1 MGMDL
6 YIMKYKNR
14 RTPNEI
20 SEELLYARKFWKLLD
35 AKFTKGYQ
43 DNCIV
48 KAPIRDQEDM
58 NELIALAVEEPDYWG
73 EYETVPILCRIR
85 DEIDSEI
92 KNGWSYYL
100 EADW

>member
-20 SEELLYARKFWKLLD
+20 SEEIFYARKFWKLLD
-35 AKFTKGYQ
+35 ARFVYGYQ

-48 KAPIRDQEDM
+48 NVPIRGREDM
-58 NELIALAVEEPDYWG
+58 NELIELATQEPDYFG
-73 EYETVPILCRIR
+73 EYKHVPELCEIR

-92 KNGWSYYL
+92 EDGWRYYL